1 MATLGGRVLCVAII
15 VATCAGVTTAQ
26 ACTSTAWNALGFFRC
41 ASEGGSE

>member
-1 MATLGGRVLCVAII
+1 VLCVAII
-15 VATCAGVTTAQ
+15 VATCAGVTAQ